1 MDFKSDIMRI
11 IGFWDEKKEKLKKKY
26 PAIND
31 EDLKYFEG
39 KEREM
44 IEQLSYKLGTTKEEL
59 AMIIERLV

>member
-1 MDFKSDIMRI
+1 MRI
-11 IGFWDEKKEKLKKKY
+11 LGFWDKKKEKLKKKY
-26 PAIND
+26 PSITD

-59 AMIIERLV
+59 AVIIERLVWF